1 MAATLREEKC
11 LAFSRRLTQGRP
23 GAAIIPNGFEGEL
36 QRQYYDIASV
46 ATNPPGM
53 AAVLKLFSTSH
64 LLFGS
69 DLPYWTVASIV
80 DGLNSLGLP
89 VQDLRAI
96 QREKALQLLP
106 RLKMAGA

>member
-1 MAATLREEKC
+1 MIL
-11 LAFSRRLTQGRP
+11 SRISGFAKKMTPEQR
-23 GAAIIPNGFEGEL
+23 AAIIPNGFEGEL

-69 DLPYWTVASIV
+69 DVPYWTVAQIV
-80 DGLNSLGLP
+80 DGLNSFGLP

-96 QREKALQLLP
+96 QRDNALTLLP
-106 RLKMAGA
+106 RLKGIGA